1 MKRLLAVAIAA
12 LAVAGCAEA
21 AITISHLDVDKVTV
35 KAGYLTPSQRVF
47 DVAANG
53 CAAHEKV
60 AQPLNVECVNAS
72 CTVKNFNFACI

>member
-47 DVAANG
+47 NAAAKG

-60 AQPLNVECVNAS
+60 AQPLNVDCANES
-72 CTVKNFNFACI
+72 CTVKNYHFACI

>member
-35 KAGYLTPSQRVF
+35 KAGYLTPSQRDF
-47 DVAANG
+47 NAAAKG

-60 AQPLNVECVNAS
+60 AQPLNVDCANES
-72 CTVKNFNFACI
+72 CTVKNNHFACI